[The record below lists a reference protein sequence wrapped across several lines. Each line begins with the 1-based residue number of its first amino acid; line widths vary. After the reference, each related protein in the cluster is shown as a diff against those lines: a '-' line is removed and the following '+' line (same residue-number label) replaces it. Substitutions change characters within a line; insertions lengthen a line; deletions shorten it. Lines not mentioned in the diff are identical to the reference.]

1 MHGARNVGGGE
12 YSIYFLIKNLHRD
25 IFEPIVFYSHENEII
40 KRLRKD
46 GIQLINIPMSEKIT
60 SVYRDKIEKNP
71 VSFII
76 YIRHLISG
84 IIAVAKALKKYNID
98 ILHPHDNLSKI
109 IGGVAAKM
117 VEVKVVAHCRDL
129 LKESVVEK
137 MLLIYQ
143 LLFMNKIIAVSESNR
158 NLFKFMGRIPGKVR
172 TIYNGIDLKKITSV
186 KGYNRKDME
195 TSDNMLVIGI
205 IAVFD
210 KCKGHIYLFQA
221 IDKLISEG
229 YKNIICLVIGDGREG
244 DELRAFV
251 LNKGLTDYI
260 RFLGY
265 RNDVPE
271 LLCIMDMVVMPSIQE
286 SFPRVPLEAMA
297 MKVPVIATTVGGLP
311 ESIDNGKT
319 GILFPPKDVES
330 LSNAIRYLIENP
342 EIRKRMGEAG
352 RKRVEERFSIEN
364 NVRKTE
370 ELYSDI
376 LSVQVK

>member
-1 MHGARNVGGGE
+1 MHGSRNVGGGE

-25 IFEPIVFYSHENEII
+25 IFEPIVFYAHENEII

-158 NLFKFMGRIPGKVR
+158 NLFKIMGKVPEKVY
-172 TIYNGIDLKKITSV
+172 TIYNGIDIPKFIFV
-186 KGYNRKDME
+186 RGYVRSEMDIG
-195 TSDNMLVIGI
+195 DDAVVIGV

-229 YKNIICLVIGDGREG
+229 YKNIICLVVGNGREG

-271 LLCIMDMVVMPSIQE
+271 LLCVMDMVVMPSIQE

-297 MKVPVIATTVGGLP
+297 MKVPVIATIVGGLP
-311 ESIDNGKT
+311 ESIEDGKT
-319 GILFPPKDVES
+319 GILVSPMDVDS
-330 LSNAIRYLIENP
+330 LSTAIKYLIENP
-342 EIRKRMGEAG
+342 EARKEMGEAG